1 VSPEEYGGLRFWAST
16 ATLAKSPLL
25 GSWPLFSW
33 AWHCASP
40 PSSPHAVVIAAEK
53 GILSDGFEIAKRD
66 IGVFDGLFD
75 DGVLVDVVGLQQH
88 LQGYI
93 YFFTRVQ

>member
-1 VSPEEYGGLRFWAST
+1 
-16 ATLAKSPLL
+16 
-25 GSWPLFSW
+25 
-33 AWHCASP
+33 
-40 PSSPHAVVIAAEK
+40 
-53 GILSDGFEIAKRD
+53 LSDGFEIAKRD